1 METESL
7 RILKF
12 SVSDVLSLVASSA
25 PYHIMEGNTF
35 IFLVAGPFSHFLKFS
50 LVDPICVYF

>member
-25 PYHIMEGNTF
+25 PYHIGRQYVH
-35 IFLVAGPFSHFLKFS
+35 IFGGRSVQSFP
-50 LVDPICVYF
+50 